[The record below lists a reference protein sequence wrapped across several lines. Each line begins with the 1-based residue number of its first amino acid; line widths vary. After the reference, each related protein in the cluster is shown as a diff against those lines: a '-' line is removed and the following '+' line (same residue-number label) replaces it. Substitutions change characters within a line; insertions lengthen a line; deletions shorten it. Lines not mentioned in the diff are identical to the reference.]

1 LTNTLHLRPFGLNIN
16 FKGPALDDLND
27 IIDILTKLVGFKTVA
42 NEPNLDLID
51 WVENFLA
58 KSGFRIQRIP
68 SPCGCKAGLLAKF
81 GDGDGGILYSAH
93 SDVVS
98 TEGQDWTSD
107 PFVLHR
113 TGGRVIGRGTTDMKG
128 FLACVLAQARSCRD
142 MPPEKPFMIALS
154 WDEEIGCRGIP
165 NMIDHVVPFLGCPD
179 LVIVGEP
186 TEMQLCLGHKG
197 KASYQAICYG
207 EAGHSALAPNF
218 KNALHVAAR
227 FILATSDLQLRL
239 AKSGA
244 RDDAFTIP
252 YSTLHAG
259 IVRGGVALNIVPER
273 AEISFEIRHLTTEE
287 PATILNELDT
297 PSESMEISRVYQ
309 YPGLSANE
317 ADPIWKSVQALT
329 NVPGPI
335 KVAFGTEA
343 GFFANIGLRTAVIGP
358 GSMDCDGHKPD
369 EGIDINQLR
378 KCKDFCGKL
387 QHGLQ
392 SILSLN

>member
-1 LTNTLHLRPFGLNIN
+1 
-16 FKGPALDDLND
+16 
-27 IIDILTKLVGFKTVA
+27 
-42 NEPNLDLID
+42 
-51 WVENFLA
+51 
-58 KSGFRIQRIP
+58 
-68 SPCGCKAGLLAKF
+68 LLAKF

-239 AKSGA
+239 AKRGA

-252 YSTLHAG
+252 YSTVHAG

-358 GSMDCDGHKPD
+358 GSMDCDGHQPD

>member
-1 LTNTLHLRPFGLNIN
+1 M
-16 FKGPALDDLND
+16 DDIND
-27 IIDILTKLVGFKTVA
+27 IIEILKTLVGFKTVA

-58 KSGFRIQRIP
+58 AACFRIKRIP
-68 SPCGCKAGLLAKF
+68 SPCGRKAGLLAKF
-81 GDGDGGILYSAH
+81 GNGDGGILYSAH

-107 PFVLHR
+107 PFVLQR
-113 TGGRVIGRGTTDMKG
+113 IGERVIGRGTTDMKG
-128 FLACVLAQARSCRD
+128 FLACVLAQARMCRD
-142 MPPEKPFMIALS
+142 MTPTKPFMIALS

-165 NMIDHVVPFLGCPD
+165 YMVDQVVPFLGCPD

-197 KASYQAICYG
+197 KVSYKAICYG

-218 KNALHVAAR
+218 KNALHVAAK
-227 FILATSDLQLRL
+227 FILETLDLQLKL

-244 RDDAFTIP
+244 RDDAYTIP
-252 YSTLHAG
+252 YSTVHAG

-273 AEISFEIRHLTTEE
+273 AEVSFEIRHLTKED
-287 PATILNELDT
+287 PANILNELDT
-297 PSESMEISRVYQ
+297 NSESMEISTVYQ
-309 YPGLSANE
+309 YPGLSTNE
-317 ADPIWKSVQALT
+317 TDPVWTSLKALT

-358 GSMDCDGHKPD
+358 GSMDGDGHQPD
-369 EGIDINQLR
+369 EGIDIDQLR
-378 KCKDFCGKL
+378 KCSDFCRTL

-392 SILSLN
+392 SVLRVD

>member
-1 LTNTLHLRPFGLNIN
+1 V
-16 FKGPALDDLND
+16 DDLND
-27 IIDILTKLVGFKTVA
+27 IIDILTQLVGFKTIA

-51 WVENFLA
+51 WVQNFLA
-58 KSGFRIQRIP
+58 KAGFRIQRIP
-68 SPCGCKAGLLAKF
+68 SPCGHKAGLLAKF

-98 TEGQDWTSD
+98 AKGQDWTSD
-107 PFVLHR
+107 PFILRR
-113 TGGRVIGRGTTDMKG
+113 TGDRVIGRGTTDMKG
-128 FLACVLAQARSCRD
+128 FLACVLAQAKNCQD
-142 MPPEKPFMIALS
+142 LPPKKPFMIALS
-154 WDEEIGCRGIP
+154 WDEEIGCLGIP
-165 NMIDHVVPFLGCPD
+165 HMIDHVVTFLGCPD

-252 YSTLHAG
+252 YSTVHAG

-287 PATILNELDT
+287 PAMILNELDT
-297 PSESMEISRVYQ
+297 PSESMEISLAYQ

-317 ADPIWKSVQALT
+317 ADPVWKSLQSLT

-343 GFFANIGLRTAVIGP
+343 GFFTNIGLRTAVIGP
-358 GSMDCDGHKPD
+358 GSMNCDGHQPD

-378 KCKDFCGKL
+378 KCNDFCVKL

-392 SILSLN
+392 SVMTL